1 MHFPG
6 TPALAH
12 LLKFSEETMKTAT
25 LLLALSV
32 SFLCAIAFPG
42 SASAQ
47 RVKTFDLTCS
57 SNDGG
62 WQQCST
68 PFTNISNVELRRQ
81 ISGSPCVQGQT
92 WGFDARGVWVDRGC
106 RAEFRVYGEGD
117 REHRED
123 RDDRD
128 RDRDRDDR
136 DDHVG
141 RVDRDRRD
149 DRGGGP
155 AGRGGQSVVINCK
168 SDDERLRRCHVD
180 GGVWRVRVE
189 AQHSGSP
196 CTQGQTWGFDDDEVW
211 VDRGCRADFRV
222 WTGGGGSARSVIM
235 RCKSDDEHMHR
246 CAVEGRIWNVQ
257 LEKQHRGSHCMRGE
271 TWGFDENSIWVDRG
285 CRADFRVWAGGE
297 FRGRA
302 AIVRCSSD
310 DERLNR
316 CRVEGDIIDVDL
328 ERQVSGSPCVERQ
341 TWGVEGN
348 EIWVDRGCR
357 ADFRV
362 WVAR

>member
-1 MHFPG
+1 
-6 TPALAH
+6 
-12 LLKFSEETMKTAT
+12 MKTAT
-25 LLLALSV
+25 LLLVLSV
-32 SFLCAIAFPG
+32 SFLGAIAFPG

-47 RVKTFDLTCS
+47 RARSFDLKCS
-57 SNDGG
+57 SDDGG
-62 WQQCST
+62 LQQCGT
-68 PFTNISNVELRRQ
+68 PFSDISNVEMLRQ
-81 ISGSPCVQGQT
+81 VSGSPCIQGQT

-117 REHRED
+117 RDH

-128 RDRDRDDR
+128 YRDRDHDR
-136 DDHVG
+136 G
-141 RVDRDRRD
+141 DRDRRD
-149 DRGGGP
+149 EQRGGGP
-155 AGRGGQSVVINCK
+155 GWRGGQSVVINCK
-168 SDDERLRRCHVD
+168 SDDERLHRCHVD
-180 GGVWRVRVE
+180 GGVWRVRME

-196 CTQGQTWGFDDDEVW
+196 CTQGLSWGFDDDEVW

-222 WTGGGGSARSVIM
+222 WTGGGGMGRSVVM
-235 RCKSDDEHMHR
+235 RCKSDDEHMNR

-257 LEKQHRGSHCMRGE
+257 LEKQHSGSPCLRGE

-297 FRGRA
+297 LRGRA

-316 CRVEGDIIDVDL
+316 CSVDGDIIDVDL
-328 ERQVSGSPCVERQ
+328 ERQISGSPCIERQ
-341 TWGVEGN
+341 TWGFDRNV
-348 EIWVDRGCR
+348 IWVDRGCR

-362 WVAR
+362 WVGR